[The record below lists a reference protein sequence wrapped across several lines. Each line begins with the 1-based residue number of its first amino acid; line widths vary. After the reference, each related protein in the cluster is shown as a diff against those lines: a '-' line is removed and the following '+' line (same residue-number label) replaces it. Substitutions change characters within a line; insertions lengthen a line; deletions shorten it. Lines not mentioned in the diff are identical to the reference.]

1 MRKYLQAKVFEF
13 SYYLELLISIVLVA
27 VIGVLTVKLAINI
40 LPIINSEQENVLN
53 MMLGQAM
60 TLAVGV
66 EFVKMLCKHT
76 PGTVI
81 EVLLFAIARQ
91 MVVEHSTALETLVG
105 VLAIAVLFG
114 TRKFLFCNFD
124 EADRAIFRATQNI
137 KLVGRMAKVH
147 IPGAPE
153 DKLGGVIV
161 KKLIEQ
167 DDTISIGACA
177 NFEDFALRVDNMH
190 GDEITRIELIKFK

>member
-177 NFEDFALRVDNMH
+177 NFEDFALRIDNMH
-190 GDEITRIELIKFK
+190 GDEITRVELIKFK